1 MFAALAFGAAFG
13 VRFRIYS
20 IATIVILLAF
30 GTLTSSNTSR
40 VAANLPTPWV
50 GLWER
55 ISIVVFLIWVV
66 VMAVVLLR
74 TRRRQPEPSLI
85 MNYIADFSPC
95 AQEIHF
101 HHNRLSGPTCTT

>member
-1 MFAALAFGAAFG
+1 MFAALAFGAAAFG

-74 TRRRQPEPSLI
+74 TQAEDSQNRR
-85 MNYIADFSPC
+85 
-95 AQEIHF
+95 
-101 HHNRLSGPTCTT
+101 